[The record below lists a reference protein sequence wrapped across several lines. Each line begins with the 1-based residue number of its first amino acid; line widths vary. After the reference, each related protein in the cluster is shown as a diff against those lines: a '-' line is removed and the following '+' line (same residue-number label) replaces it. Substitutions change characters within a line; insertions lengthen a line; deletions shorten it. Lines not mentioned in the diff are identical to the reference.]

1 MNTSK
6 RVRPIF
12 FILSCITFGSTAVI
26 ANTNEER
33 ARNIIMLWPKDI
45 GVQDGTGMGT
55 PRPDRGDGHI
65 RLTDVTR
72 PSMHYF
78 PAPASKKP
86 GPAVILCPGG
96 GYNYTVI
103 TKMEP
108 IAKWL
113 NQQANL

>member
-1 MNTSK
+1 MLCCI
-6 RVRPIF
+6 IF
-12 FILSCITFGSTAVI
+12 QSTAVI

-96 GYNYTVI
+96 GYNYLVI